1 MMFPLLGTPQI
12 WKIVTAGIISWF
24 PSPGIHKNYISME
37 LKQIPRLSPA
47 QSIDASALVF
57 GAYDRNSSTAAAEEI
72 KNIAA
77 AGHSGIKLDEVRI
90 YNKGLTS
97 SEVTD
102 IYNFGKGD
110 LQKIG
115 GFSTLPTTVTATAG
129 TAFSTTVTADFTNAV
144 YEAYNLPNGLS
155 INSSTGEISGTPT
168 VGGTHAITVSV
179 SGGTGEAPKKA
190 AGTITYIAPTSA
202 PKFGTPGAQNVVGDS
217 ALILTEIEQSGASTN
232 IVDFVWDTS
241 DKGTS
246 NLSDW
251 NGSATSVG
259 IGNEG
264 FYGKT
269 VSNLTPGET
278 YYYRARSEV
287 TKNPF
292 DLSTTTPKLWLDA
305 SDLSNAGSKWSD
317 KSGSNNSATRE
328 GTPAVVSDAQNGLSV
343 MRYSANG
350 QFHYFNKM
358 TDIRTVF
365 WVLKRTGTDTEQRF
379 LLGDHTR
386 SPDTYHFHTNGQTMY
401 HSSHAHANVR
411 NGTTRLNGTVINGT
425 STSFPSS
432 MSVISLKT
440 AGNVTASSFNRDR
453 AYSQRVWKGDL
464 GELLIYNTALTDAE
478 ISSIEGYLAH
488 KWGLQSSLASS
499 HTWKSAP
506 PNVTAW
512 SNLQSFSTPINTSAP
527 TLGSQST
534 ANVAATSADMQVVLT
549 DNGNAATTVKFYWGD
564 NDGETNASNWDSS
577 ITISNAPEGT
587 NLRAS
592 LTGLTSGNTY
602 YFRTWATNTANK
614 GDDWANSTTAFTTV
628 TSSVREQTDA
638 IGYSNLK
645 GWWKLDGNLLDSSGN
660 NRHGDVSTN
669 PAKNAVAWFDAS
681 LRWHHHPL
689 IQRSQPM
696 VR

>member
-1 MMFPLLGTPQI
+1 
-12 WKIVTAGIISWF
+12 
-24 PSPGIHKNYISME
+24 
-37 LKQIPRLSPA
+37 
-47 QSIDASALVF
+47 
-57 GAYDRNSSTAAAEEI
+57 
-72 KNIAA
+72 
-77 AGHSGIKLDEVRI
+77 
-90 YNKGLTS
+90 
-97 SEVTD
+97 
-102 IYNFGKGD
+102 
-110 LQKIG
+110 
-115 GFSTLPTTVTATAG
+115 
-129 TAFSTTVTADFTNAV
+129 
-144 YEAYNLPNGLS
+144 
-155 INSSTGEISGTPT
+155 

-259 IGNEG
+259 TGNEG
-264 FYGKT
+264 FYGKLL
-269 VSNLTPGET
+269 SNLTPGET
-278 YYYRARSEV
+278 YYYRARAEV
-287 TKNPF
+287 TKTPF

-305 SDLSNAGSKWSD
+305 SDLSTAGSKWSD

-350 QFHYFNKM
+350 QFHHFNKM
-358 TDIRTVF
+358 TDVRTVF

-440 AGNVTASSFNRDR
+440 SGNVTASSFSRDR
-453 AYSQRVWKGDL
+453 TYSQRVWKGDL
-464 GELLIYNTALTDAE
+464 GELLIYNAALSDAE

-488 KWGLQSSLASS
+488 KWGVQSSLASN
-499 HTWKSAP
+499 HTWKSNP
-506 PNVTAW
+506 PKLTTW
-512 SNLQSFSTPINTSAP
+512 SNLQSFTTPINTSAP
-527 TLGSQST
+527 VLGTQST
-534 ANVAATSADMQVVLT
+534 ANLDTTSTDMQVVLT
-549 DNGNAATTVKFYWGD
+549 DNGNAATTVRFYWGD
-564 NDGETNASNWDSS
+564 NDGGKPMHPT
-577 ITISNAPEGT
+577 GT
-587 NLRAS
+587 Q
-592 LTGLTSGNTY
+592 
-602 YFRTWATNTANK
+602 
-614 GDDWANSTTAFTTV
+614 V
-628 TSSVREQTDA
+628 
-638 IGYSNLK
+638 
-645 GWWKLDGNLLDSSGN
+645 
-660 NRHGDVSTN
+660 
-669 PAKNAVAWFDAS
+669 
-681 LRWHHHPL
+681 
-689 IQRSQPM
+689 
-696 VR
+696 